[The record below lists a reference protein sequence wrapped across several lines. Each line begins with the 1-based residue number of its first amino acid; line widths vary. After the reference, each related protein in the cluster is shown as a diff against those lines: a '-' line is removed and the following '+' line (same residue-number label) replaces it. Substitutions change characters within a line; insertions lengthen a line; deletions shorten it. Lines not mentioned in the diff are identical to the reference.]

1 MSTKAAP
8 HSLPTD
14 LPALAPSVASNLNAS
29 RLLTADDLA
38 ERWSVPKA
46 HVYRLARNGAIPCVE
61 LGRYRRF
68 RIEAIEAFERAS
80 EVRADV

>member
-1 MSTKAAP
+1 
-8 HSLPTD
+8 
-14 LPALAPSVASNLNAS
+14 
-29 RLLTADDLA
+29 
-38 ERWSVPKA
+38 
-46 HVYRLARNGAIPCVE
+46 VYRLARNGAIPCVE